1 MKFSGSFKESI
12 SLQNTDYINYL
23 WYRSTC
29 LLIKPDS
36 PVCVCLFTSL
46 YFRDINM
53 TKPAFRETSSKKKYD
68 SILSKSFICPHL
80 HAWGFWLSLQPSVL
94 LSDERNTSILSGV
107 HCIMHTSLK
116 NRMWQ
121 NAGCGVWKRLECMFN
136 SVSAVQLPKKDT
148 GNLHLYKSD
157 EILNQK
163 RC

>member
-1 MKFSGSFKESI
+1 MNFSGSFRSPSVCRI
-12 SLQNTDYINYL
+12 QNYINYL
-23 WYRSTC
+23 WYQSTC
-29 LLIKPDS
+29 LLVTPDS

-53 TKPAFRETSSKKKYD
+53 TKPAFRETSSKEKYD
-68 SILSKSFICPHL
+68 SRLSKSFICPHL

-107 HCIMHTSLK
+107 HRIMHTSLK

-121 NAGCGVWKRLECMFN
+121 NAGCGVWKRLGCMFN

-148 GNLHLYKSD
+148 GHLHLYKND
-157 EILNQK
+157 EILKQK